1 MSPRRRII
9 LLIIIM
15 VVIVLGVEVLA
26 FKMLYQTAFEE
37 QAEDLRDIVISQ
49 ARLIEAVARFDSLYR
64 KTYPSG
70 ANEATLSQ
78 VIDAHKHYKGFGQ
91 TGEFAL
97 AKRQGDNIV
106 FILNQRH
113 SDFQKPKPIPFNSK
127 LAEPMRLALS
137 GHSGTIVG
145 LDYRGEK
152 VLAAYEPVALLN
164 WGIVAKIDMAEVRAP
179 FIRAGLI
186 CGLLGII
193 AIMIGTV
200 IFIKVTEPLI
210 VKLHDTI
217 AELHNALAD
226 VNQLSGLLPICA
238 YCKKIRDD
246 KGYWNQIEAY
256 LQKHTEAEFSHGICP
271 DCEKKMYADL
281 DKRKLENK
289 KGYIDGNFKDRE
301 GI

>member
-1 MSPRRRII
+1 MSSRRRI
-9 LLIIIM
+9 LLLVIIM
-15 VVIVLGVEVLA
+15 AFIVIVVESITITILYRAA
-26 FKMLYQTAFEE
+26 FKE

-49 ARLIEAVARFDSLYR
+49 ARLIEAMARFDASHS
-64 KTYPSG
+64 KTYSLG
-70 ANEATLSQ
+70 TNEATLEK
-78 VIDAHKHYKGFGQ
+78 VMDAHKHYKGFGQ
-91 TGEFAL
+91 TGEFTL
-97 AKRQGDNIV
+97 AKRQEDNIV

-113 SDFQKPKPIPFNSK
+113 SNFQTPQPIPFNSK
-127 LAEPMRLALS
+127 LAEPSRLALS
-137 GHSGTIVG
+137 GKSGTIVG

-179 FIRAGLI
+179 FIKAGLI
-186 CGLLGII
+186 CGLFGII

-200 IFIKVTEPLI
+200 IFIKITEPLI

-217 AELHNALAD
+217 TELQKALAD

-271 DCEKKMYADL
+271 DCEKKIYADL
-281 DKRKLENK
+281 AKRKLERQ
-289 KGYIDGNFKDRE
+289 GDARI
-301 GI
+301 

>member
-1 MSPRRRII
+1 MSPRKRII
-9 LLIIIM
+9 LLILIM
-15 VVIVLGVEVLA
+15 VVIVLGVELIA
-26 FKMLYQTAFEE
+26 FKMLYQTSFKE
-37 QAEDLRDIVISQ
+37 QAEDLQDIVVSQ
-49 ARLIEAVARFDSLYR
+49 ARLIEAMARFDSRYS

-70 ANEATLSQ
+70 VNEATLSQ
-78 VIDAHKHYKGFGQ
+78 ITDAHKHYKGFGQ
-91 TGEFAL
+91 TGEFTL
-97 AKRQGDNIV
+97 AKRQGNDIV
-106 FILNQRH
+106 FILEQRH
-113 SDFQKPKPIPFNSK
+113 SNLQNPQPIPFNSR

-137 GHSGTIVG
+137 GHSGIIIG

-164 WGIVAKIDMAEVRAP
+164 WGIVAKVDMAEIRAP
-179 FIRAGLI
+179 FIKAGLI
-186 CGLLGII
+186 CGLFGIS

-217 AELHNALAD
+217 AELKNALAD

-271 DCEKKMYADL
+271 DCEKNFYAGL
-281 DKRKLENK
+281 DKRKQEK
-289 KGYIDGNFKDRE
+289 
-301 GI
+301 

>member
-1 MSPRRRII
+1 MSPRKRII
-9 LLIIIM
+9 LLILIM
-15 VVIVLGVEVLA
+15 VAAVLGVEVIAVTMLYRTA
-26 FKMLYQTAFEE
+26 FKE
-37 QAEDLRDIVISQ
+37 QAEDLHDIVVSQ
-49 ARLIEAVARFDSLYR
+49 ARLIEAMARFDSRYS

-70 ANEATLSQ
+70 VNEATLSK
-78 VIDAHKHYKGFGQ
+78 IKDAHKHYKGFGQ
-91 TGEFAL
+91 TGEFTL
-97 AKRQGDNIV
+97 AKREGDNIV
-106 FILNQRH
+106 FILDQRH
-113 SDFQKPKPIPFNSK
+113 SDLQNPQPIPFNSR

-137 GHSGTIVG
+137 GHSGIIIG

-164 WGIVAKIDMAEVRAP
+164 WGIVAKVDMAEIRAP
-179 FIRAGLI
+179 FIKAGLI
-186 CGLLGII
+186 CGLLGIS

-217 AELHNALAD
+217 AELKNALAD

-271 DCEKKMYADL
+271 DCEKKFYADL
-281 DKRKLENK
+281 DKRKQEK
-289 KGYIDGNFKDRE
+289 
-301 GI
+301 

>member
-1 MSPRRRII
+1 MSPRKRII
-9 LLIIIM
+9 LLILIM
-15 VVIVLGVEVLA
+15 GVIVLGVEFIA
-26 FKMLYQTAFEE
+26 FRMLYQTAFKE
-37 QAEDLRDIVISQ
+37 QAEDLQDIVVSQ
-49 ARLIEAVARFDSLYR
+49 ARLIEAVARFDSLYS
-64 KTYPSG
+64 KTYPAG
-70 ANEATLSQ
+70 VNEATLSQ
-78 VIDAHKHYKGFGQ
+78 VTDAHKQYKGFGK

-97 AKRQGDNIV
+97 AKRQEDNIV
-106 FILNQRH
+106 FIFNQRH
-113 SDFQKPKPIPFNSK
+113 SNFQKPKPIPFNSR

-164 WGIVAKIDMAEVRAP
+164 WGIVAKVDMDEVRAP
-179 FIRAGLI
+179 FIKAGLI
-186 CGLLGII
+186 CVLFSII
-193 AIMIGTV
+193 AVIIGTV

-217 AELHNALAD
+217 AELQDALFN

-271 DCEKKMYADL
+271 DCEKKLYADL
-281 DKRKLENK
+281 DKRKQEKQEDASTWKN
-289 KGYIDGNFKDRE
+289 
-301 GI
+301 